1 VVEAAFERFSAE
13 FLTERLR
20 AGGVLPHG
28 RVAAVNPGERQ
39 TTILSTI
46 VQLRLE
52 YSADAPPDAPACLFL
67 KASRDGLDAS
77 LKSIGEREVAFY
89 RQITPLMPAGP
100 FVRCY
105 DARFSEGEFHLL
117 LEDLSET
124 HTILTPWPLPPSVE
138 VCQQIIDTWATL
150 HAFWWRHPRLG
161 HDIGT
166 FNDDAAIAKSAAEI
180 RQRYAR
186 FAETLG
192 DRLWPRAREIYRRVL
207 DAYERLYA
215 PARVYT
221 TYTLVHGDAHVWNL
235 LYPRDGVASGIR
247 LIDWDGWR
255 VGRAVSDL
263 AYMMAVHW
271 YPERRSRLEARLLE
285 CYHAA
290 LCARGVA
297 DYTLDRLHEDYRLLV
312 IGHLTT
318 PVWQQTS
325 GLHASIWWPHL
336 YRIVTAFDDLDCA
349 ALLP

>member
-1 VVEAAFERFSAE
+1 LVEVGFERFSAE

-20 AGGVLPHG
+20 AGGALPHG
-28 RVAAVNPGERQ
+28 RVSAVHLDARE
-39 TTILSTI
+39 TTIFSTI
-46 VQLRLE
+46 VPLRLE
-52 YSADAPPDAPACLFL
+52 YSVDAPPDAPARLFL
-67 KASRDGLDAS
+67 KTSRGGLDAS
-77 LKSIGEREVAFY
+77 LKSVGEREVAFY
-89 RQITPLMPAGP
+89 RQIAPLMPDGP

-105 DARFSEGEFHLL
+105 DARFSQGEFHLL

-124 HTILTPWPLPPSVE
+124 HTLLTQWPLPPSVE
-138 VCQQIIDTWATL
+138 VCQQIIDIWAAV

-161 HDIGT
+161 RDVRT
-166 FNDDAAIAKSAAEI
+166 FADEAAIAKGAAEI

-192 DRLWPRAREIYRRVL
+192 DRLWPRVRDIYGRVL

-215 PARVYT
+215 PARLYA

-235 LYPRDGVASGIR
+235 LYPRDGGASGIR
-247 LIDWDGWR
+247 LIDWDAWR

-271 YPERRSRLEARLLE
+271 YPERRARLEARLLE
-285 CYHAA
+285 RYHAA
-290 LCARGVA
+290 LCARGVG
-297 DYTLDRLHEDYRLLV
+297 DYTLDRLHEDYRFLV
-312 IGHLTT
+312 IGHLMT

-325 GLHASIWWPHL
+325 GLDAAIWWPHL

-349 ALLP
+349 GLLP